1 MWYPWTCFLGLEKR
15 EKMTPIPLSGVLK
28 SNSKSFTLVTKAICR
43 CFLSEESFRKNVC
56 WAILHIFCMAI
67 ITIDKHHHHQLAQLF
82 LVGSSSPRGH
92 VPIFAWDRGK
102 GAVIPA
108 CPVLYSCILLGVYPA
123 VLVKYSYIL
132 SLLIPACPVLYSW
145 AYTRLYGSN
154 TLMYWVFLYLLGPL
168 SCGPKG
174 CCAHPFNSAAAENG
188 VYNLVIVPRSF
199 SEANQ
204 NSCFSISTR
213 NREFLQ
219 SSVFPVH
226 HKPGTVLNYI
236 GFKYW
241 IEYLTWSI
249 PLKRCSLKIKRDL
262 PILLVSN

>member
-108 CPVLYSCILLGVYPA
+108 CPVLYS
-123 VLVKYSYIL
+123 
-132 SLLIPACPVLYSW
+132 W

-168 SCGPKG
+168 NCGPKG

-204 NSCFSISTR
+204 NSCYLISTR

-249 PLKRCSLKIKRDL
+249 PLKRSSLKKNVIYQYFCQSKVGG
-262 PILLVSN
+262 LLVELRAPPIYQD

>member
-1 MWYPWTCFLGLEKR
+1 MIIAINVLLSMLYPWTCSLGLEKR

-123 VLVKYSYIL
+123 VWVKYSYIL
-132 SLLIPACPVLYSW
+132 SILILAWPVEL
-145 AYTRLYGSN
+145 R
-154 TLMYWVFLYLLGPL
+154 
-168 SCGPKG
+168 PKG
-174 CCAHPFNSAAAENG
+174 LLRPPFQLCCSRKWC
-188 VYNLVIVPRSF
+188 L
-199 SEANQ
+199 
-204 NSCFSISTR
+204 
-213 NREFLQ
+213 
-219 SSVFPVH
+219 
-226 HKPGTVLNYI
+226 
-236 GFKYW
+236 
-241 IEYLTWSI
+241 
-249 PLKRCSLKIKRDL
+249 
-262 PILLVSN
+262 